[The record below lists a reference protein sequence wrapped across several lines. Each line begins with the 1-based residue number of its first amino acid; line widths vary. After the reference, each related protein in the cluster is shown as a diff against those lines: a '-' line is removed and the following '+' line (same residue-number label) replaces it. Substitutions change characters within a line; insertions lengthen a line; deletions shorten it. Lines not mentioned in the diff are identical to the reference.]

1 MRRIDIIKRAGR
13 NLRHARMR
21 TILTVLA
28 ISVGGF
34 AITASLMAGEGAR
47 QYIDR
52 IIANNINPKG
62 LIIVKDKKLV
72 QAAATTGAASG
83 LREYNPN
90 ATSYYGQDYE
100 SVTQADINKLRQN
113 KQIKNVEP
121 LYQLQPKYID
131 FSNVKDKK
139 YIGNVMMR
147 DNSIRTETAAG
158 KPLDAVMKIWW
169 GRSIIHYRRWP
180 SASLRNSMH
189 DGLTILDGVISMKS
203 TLPQFKTTQLPSKQ
217 KLLRISKENPFRFPN
232 MKMRLPHWASF
243 LKKALQES

>member
-100 SVTQADINKLRQN
+100 SVTQADIDKLRQN
-113 KQIKNVEP
+113 K
-121 LYQLQPKYID
+121 
-131 FSNVKDKK
+131 
-139 YIGNVMMR
+139 
-147 DNSIRTETAAG
+147 
-158 KPLDAVMKIWW
+158 
-169 GRSIIHYRRWP
+169 
-180 SASLRNSMH
+180 
-189 DGLTILDGVISMKS
+189 
-203 TLPQFKTTQLPSKQ
+203 
-217 KLLRISKENPFRFPN
+217 
-232 MKMRLPHWASF
+232 
-243 LKKALQES
+243 

>member
-34 AITASLMAGEGAR
+34 AITVSLMAGEGAR

-62 LIIVKDKKLV
+62 LIITKDKKLV
-72 QAAATTGAASG
+72 AGGVTTGAASD

-100 SVTQADINKLRQN
+100 SVTQADIDKLRQN
-113 KQIKNVEP
+113 KQIKDVEP
-121 LYQLQPKYID
+121 LYQLQPKYVS

-139 YIGNVMMR
+139 YIANV
-147 DNSIRTETAAG
+147 
-158 KPLDAVMKIWW
+158 
-169 GRSIIHYRRWP
+169 IIQ
-180 SASLRNSMH
+180 SAL
-189 DGLTILDGVISMKS
+189 
-203 TLPQFKTTQLPSKQ
+203 
-217 KLLRISKENPFRFPN
+217 
-232 MKMRLPHWASF
+232 RLPPVNRLTRALS
-243 LKKALQES
+243 LKLAKRYFRNRIWRRLA